1 MTGST
6 ATPTKQKNDSAG
18 SGQVAGSGEAASFFA
33 AVDDLATFVA
43 DFEPGRY
50 GPEDSV
56 LLLSAFDRV
65 ERLGRAG
72 KTLAATRAAE
82 SHPHLRTGHRSPAEW
97 FAAQTGAGLSEAID
111 QLKLGE
117 ALASQPEVEEA
128 FRAGKLS
135 GAQASLIS
143 GAAKANPDQEHDLVN
158 GAQHDTR
165 RQLKDRCL
173 KARQDGRSAEQ
184 AERAAEAIHQA
195 RRLRTWTDQEGAFRL
210 DGLFT
215 PEAGARL
222 LASLGPVTDR
232 FFHQARRDDNHEPS
246 EAYAAD
252 ALVALVTG
260 TGIPARTRNTS
271 GGSSTTGGTST
282 IRWDLHVQRDHYV
295 HRVCWVHRVHPER
308 TRPSG
313 RPVRLPGGGRLARH
327 RTRQRLRRPGRPGHK
342 RPAHR
347 PRGPDR
353 VHRG

>member
-6 ATPTKQKNDSAG
+6 ATSTKQKNDSAG
-18 SGQVAGSGEAASFFA
+18 SGQVAASGEAASFFA

-72 KTLAATRAAE
+72 KTLAAARAAE

-232 FFHQARRDDNHEPS
+232 FFHQARRDDNHQPS

-271 GGSSTTGGTST
+271 GGSSTTGGLKSH
-282 IRWDLHVQRDHYV
+282 RDLHV
-295 HRVCWVHRVHPER
+295 HRVCSIHRVQTER
-308 TRPSG
+308 TPTLRPICSA
-313 RPVRLPGGGRLARH
+313 PW
-327 RTRQRLRRPGRPGHK
+327 
-342 RPAHR
+342 
-347 PRGPDR
+347 RGPAGPAPNTPTAPTNGPALAQALGPPTPR
-353 VHRG
+353 T